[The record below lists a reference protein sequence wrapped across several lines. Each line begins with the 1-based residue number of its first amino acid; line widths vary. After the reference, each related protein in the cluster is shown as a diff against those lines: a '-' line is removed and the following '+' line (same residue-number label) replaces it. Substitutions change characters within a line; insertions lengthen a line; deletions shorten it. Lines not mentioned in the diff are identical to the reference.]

1 MTYSPLQWM
10 GPEMVREGLFQNQD
24 WVVDH
29 SDKAV
34 KLFANQGMHVA
45 ATVMAASSF
54 HGFTYVEQCP
64 ALVLAA
70 AQGSK
75 LHRASERQ
83 QLARWWR
90 AKIEDGPK
98 LRDLMGAYGLA
109 YPIRKLPGHAL
120 SPDKLKVVKALS
132 KKVDPSTLAQSIPT
146 KYVAGW
152 LRATAVWMDSMRR
165 YGDEAKLLDWA
176 VIALSRSAPEESR
189 MAGARLFDTAS
200 EVADFAN
207 ARGQSFDTRW
217 TWVQASVA
225 SAKWHSD
232 IQKMRHEEAFFSRF
246 GLRFDEA
253 INYAPFPDETTVGDL
268 IFVPLK
274 SGQALFEEG
283 QAMHHCVGTYSSA
296 VIDGRSR
303 IYGIRK
309 GDRRLATLEL
319 NDRAE
324 MVQIKAYCNAAPTPN
339 VVNAAKA
346 FVRAVFVASALD
358 AAA

>member
-29 SDKAV
+29 SDRAI
-34 KLFANQGMHVA
+34 KLFGNQGLHVA

-54 HGFTYVEQCP
+54 HGLSYIEQCP
-64 ALVLAA
+64 AIVLTA

-90 AKIEDGPK
+90 TKIENGPK
-98 LRDLMGAYGLA
+98 LRDLMNGYGLS

-120 SPDKLKVVKALS
+120 SPDKFRVVKALS

-152 LRATAVWMDSMRR
+152 LRATGVWMDSMRR
-165 YGDEAKLLDWA
+165 YGDESKLLDWA
-176 VIALSRSAPEESR
+176 VIALSRASPEDSIT
-189 MAGARLFDTAS
+189 AGARLFDTAS

-207 ARGQSFDTRW
+207 ARGQTFDTRW
-217 TWVQASVA
+217 TWAQASAA
-225 SAKWHSD
+225 SAKWHID
-232 IQKMRHEEAFFSRF
+232 IQKMRQEEAFFSRF
-246 GLRFDEA
+246 GLKFDDDVS
-253 INYAPFPDETTVGDL
+253 YAPFPEEITIGDL
-268 IFVPLK
+268 SFVPIK
-274 SGQALFEEG
+274 SGQSLFEEG
-283 QAMHHCVGTYSSA
+283 RAMHHCVGLYSSA
-296 VIDGRSR
+296 VVDGRSR

-309 GDRRLATLEL
+309 GDKRLATLEL

-324 MVQIKAYCNAAPTPN
+324 MVQIKAYCNAAPAPN
-339 VVNAAKA
+339 VVLAARN
-346 FVRAVFVASALD
+346 FSRSILLP
-358 AAA
+358 